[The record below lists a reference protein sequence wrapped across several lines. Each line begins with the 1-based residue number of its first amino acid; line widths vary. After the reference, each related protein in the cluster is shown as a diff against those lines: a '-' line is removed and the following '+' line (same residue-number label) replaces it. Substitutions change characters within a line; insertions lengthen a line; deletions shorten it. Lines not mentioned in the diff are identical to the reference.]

1 MKTWLKLL
9 TVFLLLCV
17 LTVQAQA
24 TCGEPFVLP
33 SADKDTLEGVYF
45 FGESTTAHLA
55 RMGGVLDSD
64 SCRAKVLRDESGTRY
79 LDMRILSSPVFCNGE
94 KISFAEAIEKLQP
107 RVLVLSFGLNGIARW
122 SRDPEAFLHNYRAL
136 IEGILERSPNTK
148 ILLQSVYPIGQNT
161 CFLLPVSEIN
171 AQIDHLNTHIASLAK
186 EYQNVEYINTAALL
200 KGASGALNTAYDVGD
215 GIHLSNDAYGIL
227 LNFLYQRIAQ
237 TEFIQ

>member
-9 TVFLLLCV
+9 TVFLLLCA

-24 TCGEPFVLP
+24 AYGESFVLP

-55 RMGGVLDSD
+55 RVGGVLDSD
-64 SCRAKVLRDESGTRY
+64 ACRDKVLRDESGTRY
-79 LDMRILSSPVFCNGE
+79 LDARILSSPVFCDGE
-94 KISFAEAIEKLQP
+94 KISFAETIEKLQP

-237 TEFIQ
+237 TESIQ